1 MALSPS
7 FRGNPTPLLSLKLQ
21 EAGGLML
28 GSITIFTN
36 SIAIEPDGLA
46 IIITLSL
53 LLIILII
60 SINYKQEQGPAGG
73 ALHLREGVWAASL
86 ALFHSWPSVPFR
98 RPDLRDTAAPT

>member
-1 MALSPS
+1 
-7 FRGNPTPLLSLKLQ
+7 
-21 EAGGLML
+21 ML

-36 SIAIEPDGLA
+36 SIAIEPDGLV

-73 ALHLREGVWAASL
+73 APHL
-86 ALFHSWPSVPFR
+86 
-98 RPDLRDTAAPT
+98 